1 MPIEKLGIRWS
12 KKQRRMNRREYT
24 EMESLKDDI
33 ANLEAEVRRLNRIIQ
48 QFAYSGDRTD
58 LYEPKRWD

>member
-12 KKQRRMNRREYT
+12 NKQKRSRREYN
-24 EMESLKDDI
+24 EIESLKDDI
-33 ANLEAEVRRLNRIIQ
+33 ANLEAEVRRLNKIIQ

-58 LYEPKRWD
+58 LYEGKRWK